1 MQILDKWMACAIAN
15 ANRPWHFP
23 KTPTASMAAKN
34 AYEHSGGCEI
44 GRQPTTR
51 TILGCRCF
59 YTIKIA
65 SYSTG

>member
-1 MQILDKWMACAIAN
+1 
-15 ANRPWHFP
+15 
-23 KTPTASMAAKN
+23 MAAKN

-51 TILGCRCF
+51 TILGCHCF

-65 SYSTG
+65 FYSTG